1 MLRRY
6 FLYDRKLLSGL
17 SRCGWENLKT
27 FFKCTTSDPKAVRG
41 TVSAIQSFGNFLGLK
56 RTLQQAAGNLPR
68 EEFYLFSDSL
78 ANPAASCG
86 ECAHYR
92 GSILT
97 FTS

>member
-1 MLRRY
+1 MAE
-6 FLYDRKLLSGL
+6 SH
-17 SRCGWENLKT
+17 SS
-27 FFKCTTSDPKAVRG
+27 FKK
-41 TVSAIQSFGNFLGLK
+41 LK

-92 GSILT
+92 GSNVNL
-97 FTS
+97 